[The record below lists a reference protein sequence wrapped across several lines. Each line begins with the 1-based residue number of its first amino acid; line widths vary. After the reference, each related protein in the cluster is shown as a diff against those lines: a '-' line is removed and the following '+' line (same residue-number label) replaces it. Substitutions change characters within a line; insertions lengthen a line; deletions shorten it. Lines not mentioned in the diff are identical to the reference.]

1 MNGYCGLFASACMR
15 LGKFMIHFRL
25 KVAPVG
31 KSIVFTS
38 AELATSEYA
47 PVSNDP
53 ALEQKGAEV
62 GSTPEQENSHVT
74 SIGESGAHGSSS

>member
-31 KSIVFTS
+31 KSIVFTT

-53 ALEQKGAEV
+53 ALEQKGAKV
-62 GSTPEQENSHVT
+62 GSEQKNSHVT